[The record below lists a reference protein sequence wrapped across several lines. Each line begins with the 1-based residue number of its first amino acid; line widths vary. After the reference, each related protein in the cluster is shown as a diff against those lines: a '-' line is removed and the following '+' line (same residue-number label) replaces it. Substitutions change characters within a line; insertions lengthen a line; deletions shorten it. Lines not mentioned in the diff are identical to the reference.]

1 MFKQLKL
8 VIIAL
13 AGLIILA
20 SATLVFSPVIRD
32 GLLYR
37 LDGLR
42 TRIKYI
48 VDPPSKVVFIPAD
61 QQAQLEQI
69 VQQTLSALTPTA
81 TASPSPTIALTP
93 EPTSEPTITPTPLP
107 GKVILE
113 GINFQS
119 QRYMWNYCAPANL
132 AMALSYWGWKGDRLT
147 TGPWL
152 KPYGE
157 DKNVMPYE
165 MQAYVEEET
174 DLKAVV
180 RVGGDLDMIKSLI
193 AAGYPVLVEKGEIL
207 HGEYGP
213 GSTGWMGHYMVF
225 NGYDDSGK
233 FLIAQDSLAGPDQ
246 EYAYDF
252 LETDWR
258 AFNYIYMIIYP
269 ADQENEVYE
278 ILGPQ
283 TDEKANFEYAALK
296 ASNEVMGLSGSDKFF
311 ALYNRGTSLV
321 ELQDYGGAA
330 IIYDEAFL
338 LYADIPEADRPYRA
352 LWYQTGPYKAYYY
365 TGRYWN
371 VINLATLTLDTM
383 TKPTLE
389 ESYYWRARA
398 ELALGDTAG
407 AYKDLNEALKY
418 HEGFEPA
425 KQLLAEMGY

>member
-1 MFKQLKL
+1 MFKRLKPF
-8 VIIAL
+8 IIIIVS
-13 AGLIILA
+13 LIIL
-20 SATLVFSPVIRD
+20 SSVIITLSPSLRER
-32 GLLYR
+32 LLYR

-42 TRIKYI
+42 TQVKYLI
-48 VDPPSKVVFIPAD
+48 NPPGKVVFIPDD
-61 QQAQLEQI
+61 QQAQLARI
-69 VQQTLSALTPTA
+69 VQETLKALTPTS
-81 TASPSPTIALTP
+81 TITPIPTIALTP
-93 EPTSEPTITPTPLP
+93 EPSPTPTITPTPLP
-107 GKVILE
+107 DKALLE

-119 QRYMWNYCAPANL
+119 QRYMMNYCAPSNL
-132 AMALSYWGWKGDRLT
+132 AMDLSYWGWKGDRLT

-152 KPYGE
+152 KPYSE

-174 DLKAVV
+174 DLKAVI
-180 RVGGDLDMIKSLI
+180 RFGGDLEMIKAFIS
-193 AAGYPVLVEKGEIL
+193 AGYPVLVEKGEVL

-225 NGYDDSGK
+225 NGYDDTGK
-233 FLIAQDSLAGPDQ
+233 FLIAQDSLVGPDQ
-246 EYAYDF
+246 EYPYEY

-258 AFNYIYMIIYP
+258 AFNYVYIVIYP
-269 ADQENEVYE
+269 PEQGNEVFQ

-283 TDEKANFEYAALK
+283 ADEKDNYEYAALK
-296 ASNEVMGLSGSDKFF
+296 AANEAMGLSGRDKFF
-311 ALYNRGTSLV
+311 ALYNRGTNLV

-330 IIYDEAFL
+330 LIYDEVFL
-338 LYADIPEADRPYRA
+338 LYADIPEDDRPYRA

-418 HEGFEPA
+418 HTSFEPA
-425 KQLLAEMGY
+425 EQLLAEMGY